1 MLLARRNW
9 LTKTFQPAIL
19 AKFEASY
26 EIAQSVGDKF
36 SFLKREHMVVEE
48 GILVMPPKD
57 HALKLAELLGVKP
70 RKISK
75 VPCGKEILS
84 QDDTAPLDSVRASAY
99 RSAVG
104 VGLYISNDRP
114 DICFTVRILAQW
126 LCGPTELAWRC
137 AQKLAAYLQHT
148 TGYGTLIVAGATG
161 ESVTAPGREGAT
173 NLLETCT
180 DSDWSGNKRN
190 RRSMSSASYFV
201 NGTCVFTTC
210 RTQKVVTLSSSEAE
224 YYSLVSG
231 AADSIFIKAV
241 VSFMTGEHFD
251 LVLRLDNQAAK
262 QLSLK
267 QGCGRIRHIDGRYL
281 WLQEKT
287 ADGTLKVRSID
298 GELNAR
304 TALRGSELCFSC
316 MAWWTTEI
324 WSLRELE
331 NPKWMKLRR
340 E

>member
-1 MLLARRNW
+1 M
-9 LTKTFQPAIL
+9 
-19 AKFEASY
+19 
-26 EIAQSVGDKF
+26 
-36 SFLKREHMVVEE
+36 
-48 GILVMPPKD
+48 
-57 HALKLAELLGVKP
+57 
-70 RKISK
+70 
-75 VPCGKEILS
+75 
-84 QDDTAPLDSVRASAY
+84 
-99 RSAVG
+99 
-104 VGLYISNDRP
+104 
-114 DICFTVRILAQW
+114 AQW

-148 TGYGTLIVAGATG
+148 TGYGTLIVAGAAG
-161 ESVTAPGREGAT
+161 ESVTAPGREGAA
-173 NLLETCT
+173 NLVETCA

-267 QGCGRIRHIDGRYL
+267 QGCGRIRHMDGRYL
-281 WLQEKT
+281 WLHEKT

-298 GELNAR
+298 GELNPSDLGAKCPHSAQR
-304 TALRGSELCFSC
+304 LRALLFSHGMVDYQNLDGVC
-316 MAWWTTEI
+316 ANWRI
-324 WSLRELE
+324 RDG
-331 NPKWMKLRR
+331 
-340 E
+340 